1 MSVDVESAILWG
13 TSLQFRSVVQG
24 VSVSNSP
31 SGTNAQRYDIAR
43 QTFTQGS
50 MPLSS
55 IVGNYG
61 WTPDLVIGSP
71 LNDKLS
77 GATPG
82 DDTLRGE
89 AGDDTLSGGQGN
101 DRLEGGPG
109 LDLLIGGPGNDT
121 LDGGAITDTAY
132 YTDGNSA
139 SYASSPAAVSV
150 NLGTGIAFDGYGSS
164 DSLAN
169 ISFLFGSAYND
180 TLVGSNASGFEMF
193 GPGPGTD
200 FVDGGTIAASAGNRI
215 SYADAT
221 GPVNVNL
228 ATGTATGAHGND
240 SFININQ
247 IRGSRYNDVLTG
259 SNRTDFV
266 ESYEDWGG
274 NDTIDGAGGE
284 DEVRYMRDALRAV
297 VVDLEAQT
305 AQDSRNGT
313 DVLLGIEQVRGTIYG
328 DQIMGSS
335 VANMLRGEEGHD
347 AIWGRGGNDSLGGGA
362 GDDSLYG
369 ESGTDTL
376 DGGTGN
382 DLLDG
387 GAGRDIAVFALS
399 RAEAVIQRS
408 GSQVQIVSAA
418 GQDQLV
424 DVERLVFTDRRVA
437 FDLVGGSAGSAAL
450 TIGAVLGRAALADR
464 GLVATV
470 VGFYDDGLSIE
481 VISDLLVGSGL
492 MAALAGGSSNAAV
505 SRLILRNLLN
515 AEPDEALVTAIAGL
529 VDIGAFTQ
537 ASLLSTAIQLDINA
551 VNVDLV
557 GLSVS
562 GLELA

>member
-1 MSVDVESAILWG
+1 
-13 TSLQFRSVVQG
+13 
-24 VSVSNSP
+24 
-31 SGTNAQRYDIAR
+31 
-43 QTFTQGS
+43 

-61 WTPDLVIGSP
+61 WTSDLVIGSP
-71 LNDKLS
+71 LNDNFG
-77 GATPG
+77 GATSG

-121 LDGGAITDTAY
+121 LDGGAITDTAS

-139 SYASSPAAVSV
+139 SYTSSPTAVSV
-150 NLGTGIAFDGYGSS
+150 NLGTGIASDGYGST

-180 TLVGSNASGFEMF
+180 TLVGSSGSGFEMF
-193 GPGPGTD
+193 GPGAGTD
-200 FVDGGTIAASAGNRI
+200 FVDGGTLNAWGNRI
-215 SYADAT
+215 SYADAP

-228 ATGTATGAHGND
+228 ATGLVTGSHGND
-240 SFININQ
+240 TFININQ
-247 IRGSRYNDVLTG
+247 IRGSRHNDVLTG

-284 DEVRYMRDALRAV
+284 DEVRYTRDAQRGV

-313 DVLLGIEQVRGTIYG
+313 DILIGIEQVRGSVFG

-335 VANMLRGEEGHD
+335 VANTLRGEGGAD

-369 ESGTDTL
+369 ESGSDTL

-382 DLLDG
+382 DRLDG
-387 GAGRDIAVFALS
+387 GAGRDAAVFGVT
-399 RAEAVIQRS
+399 RAEAVIQRI
-408 GSQVQIVSAA
+408 GSQVQIVSTA

-424 DVERLVFTDRRVA
+424 DIERLAFTDRRVA

-492 MAALAGGSSNAAV
+492 MAALAGDASNAGM
-505 SRLILRNLLN
+505 SRLLLRNLLN

-557 GLSVS
+557 GLSIS